1 MKKTSVFK
9 FVEVVCRIGLGA
21 LFIYSAL
28 AKISDPDDFARA
40 VMRYGVLPDFTVGI
54 FSLTMPMLELLAGL
68 SMLFTKWLRESAL
81 LVSGM
86 LAMFIV
92 ALIQALAR
100 GLEISCGCFGV
111 PSVGGREE
119 IVIAL
124 VRDVVL
130 IVPSVWLMFRANGRI
145 WPLKLMSKGWY
156 AVSLCGFGM
165 LLATW
170 FARDMW
176 ISGAFTPSLSPGAK
190 GNHEVEHVT
199 QPVETGRTVDAWLRK
214 RLPMLN
220 FSTGP
225 IRPGEWNID
234 FEGVFTKAKN
244 EQRPMV
250 LLRVNK
256 GCEYCLRLE
265 ESISGSIFRLWR
277 EDRAPLMALVLGG
290 TQFSPRKTVKACD
303 DFAYGIKRRLNFPY
317 VCVYL
322 PQNGGVNSIAFN
334 ARRGEMGGRKDKLL
348 VVELM
353 SALDHALGV
362 QVTDGHKTLE
372 SIMAIAAAERVLTQ
386 VEGNGTVAM
395 VPENGRLAEGAS
407 VELIANP
414 DEGHVFV
421 NWRRPDGS
429 LAGLEPHLVVYGDMQ
444 AGCYTACF
452 KSLLQCKPPQ
462 LVSPIEVSINVKTKE
477 RFSHKILVDE
487 SCRPVRFKLKRPVK
501 GVKVDPVTG
510 IVTGMFM
517 QAMTNTFEISVIGS
531 DPGKTEKTV
540 RVKIEVSQRNLIMP
554 RRRKR

>member
-1 MKKTSVFK
+1 MKKTRVFQ
-9 FVEVVCRIGLGA
+9 FVEFVCRFGLGV

-40 VMRYGVLPDFTVGI
+40 VMRYGILPDFSVGI

-86 LAMFIV
+86 LVLFIV

-130 IVPSVWLMFRANGRI
+130 AVPAVWLMFRANGRI
-145 WPLKLMSKGWY
+145 WPLKLMPKSWY
-156 AVSLCGFGM
+156 AVSLCGFGI
-165 LLATW
+165 LLAAW
-170 FARDMW
+170 LARDTW
-176 ISGAFTPSLSPGAK
+176 VSGGFAPSLSSETNVVQKVEAITHPPEH
-190 GNHEVEHVT
+190 GNT
-199 QPVETGRTVDAWLRK
+199 ADTVPRRRSQVLD
-214 RLPMLN
+214 

-234 FEGVFTKAKN
+234 FEGVLDKAKR

-256 GCEYCLRLE
+256 GCEYCMRLE
-265 ESISGSIFRLWR
+265 ESISGNIFRLWR

-290 TQFSPRKTVKACD
+290 TRFSPRKTAKACD
-303 DFAYGIKRRLNFPY
+303 DFVNGIKKRLKFPY

-322 PQNGGVNSIAFN
+322 PQNGGANSVVFN
-334 ARRGEMGGRKDKLL
+334 GRRGEMGGRRDKLL

-353 SALDHALGV
+353 SALDRALGV
-362 QVTDGHKTLE
+362 QMTDGHKTLE
-372 SIMAIAAAERVLTQ
+372 SILALAATARISSHAD
-386 VEGNGTVAM
+386 GGGTVTM
-395 VPENGRLAEGAS
+395 TPEDGRLAEGMG
-407 VELIANP
+407 VELVANP
-414 DEGHVFV
+414 NEGFVFAS
-421 NWRRPDGS
+421 WRRPDGS
-429 LAGLEPHLVVYGDMQ
+429 LVGLEPRLVVYGDMQ

-452 KSLLQCKPPQ
+452 RSRSQCKPP
-462 LVSPIEVSINVKTKE
+462 LLISPDEVSINVKTRE
-477 RFSHKILVDE
+477 HFSYEILVDE
-487 SCRPVRFKLKRPVK
+487 SCLPVKFKMKTPVK
-501 GVKVDPVTG
+501 GVKVDPITG
-510 IVTGMFM
+510 VVTGMFM
-517 QAMTNTFEISVIGS
+517 QAMKNTFEISVIGS
-531 DPGKTEKTV
+531 DPDRTEKTV
-540 RVKIEVSQRNLIMP
+540 RLKIESSHKKLTP
-554 RRRKR
+554 RRRRR